1 MLAELTRRL
10 KALHLYGMAAEL
22 TEMGA
27 ERARKPEAPEVWLQR
42 LVDAESMERQA
53 RSMLY
58 QLHVAKFPVHRDLD
72 SFQWPE
78 SPLDEQQ
85 IRQLASG
92 GLTGGSLDL
101 VLAGGQ

>member
-10 KALHLYGMAAEL
+10 KALHLYGMAAER

-53 RSMLY
+53 RSMRY

-78 SPLDEQQ
+78 SPLDEQ
-85 IRQLASG
+85 
-92 GLTGGSLDL
+92 
-101 VLAGGQ
+101 